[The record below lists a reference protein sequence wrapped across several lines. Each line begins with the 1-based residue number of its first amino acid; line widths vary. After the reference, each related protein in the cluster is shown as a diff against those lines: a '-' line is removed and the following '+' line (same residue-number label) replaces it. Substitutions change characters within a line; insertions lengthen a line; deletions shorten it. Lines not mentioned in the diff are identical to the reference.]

1 MGQQSQC
8 GCVAMVVPATPMSGV
23 EWSGLRIV
31 LGRLIAIAPLCY
43 FFSCFVHPWPS
54 HVAPGQGRHLNDSK
68 VAFMELS

>member
-1 MGQQSQC
+1 
-8 GCVAMVVPATPMSGV
+8 MVVPATPVSGV
-23 EWSGLRIV
+23 EGSGLRIV

-43 FFSCFVHPWPS
+43 FFSCFVHPWPP